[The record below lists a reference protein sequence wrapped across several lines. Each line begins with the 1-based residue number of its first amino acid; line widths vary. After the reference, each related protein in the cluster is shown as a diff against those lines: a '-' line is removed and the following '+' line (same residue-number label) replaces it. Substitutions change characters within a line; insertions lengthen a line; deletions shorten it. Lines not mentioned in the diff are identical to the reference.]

1 MGRCPWLERAKKA
14 LPFCVLEPGR
24 RTITRYFLTRGNGM
38 ARKVLRL
45 TPPPASEPDSTEQK
59 RPAPER
65 KPLPSREEVNA
76 WISELEAQLASDD
89 AKAVTEATLVCRR
102 LSLRAAQRLG
112 LIITGAQ
119 QGTVPQIVMAS
130 IAILKGAGIMK
141 GDAGIVAETT
151 TERAWHEVH
160 WGQAFKRI

>member
-14 LPFCVLEPGR
+14 LPFCVLESGR
-24 RTITRYFLTRGNGM
+24 RTIARYFLTRGNGM

-45 TPPPASEPDSTEQK
+45 TPPSASEPDSTEQK
-59 RPAPER
+59 RPAAER
-65 KPLPSREEVNA
+65 KLPSREEVNA

-89 AKAVTEATLVCRR
+89 AKTVTEATLVCRR

-151 TERAWHEVH
+151 TE
-160 WGQAFKRI
+160 

>member
-89 AKAVTEATLVCRR
+89 AKGNVGLPSLVVAGGATAGVDYHRGAAGNGTSDCDGIHRDFERGWHHERR
-102 LSLRAAQRLG
+102 C
-112 LIITGAQ
+112 
-119 QGTVPQIVMAS
+119 
-130 IAILKGAGIMK
+130 
-141 GDAGIVAETT
+141 
-151 TERAWHEVH
+151 WNCC
-160 WGQAFKRI
+160 